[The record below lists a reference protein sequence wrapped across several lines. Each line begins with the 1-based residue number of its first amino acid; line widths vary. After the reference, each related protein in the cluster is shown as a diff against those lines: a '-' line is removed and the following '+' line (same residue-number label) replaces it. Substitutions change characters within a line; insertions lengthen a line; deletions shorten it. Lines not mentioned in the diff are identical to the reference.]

1 MTFQPTLPLRGATRQ
16 QSTMPPSGAFQPTLP
31 LRGATH
37 ARTRC
42 TRRRSSFNPRSPCG
56 ERPDPAR
63 VALQVPDVSTHAPLA
78 GSDVQVVDGAARRNL
93 VSTHAPLAGSDCS
106 AASCSQRPTSFNPR
120 SPCGERPNLWFWQIA
135 LHTVSTHAPLAGSD
149 GVPRR
154 HCREGAC
161 FNPRS
166 PCGERRSPPRRSR
179 RCRGFNP
186 RSPCGERP

>member
-149 GVPRR
+149 GV
-154 HCREGAC
+154 GQKLVG
-161 FNPRS
+161 
-166 PCGERRSPPRRSR
+166 GEHVSTHAPLAGSDLDGGQG
-179 RCRGFNP
+179 RGDYGVSTHAP
-186 RSPCGERP
+186 LAGSD